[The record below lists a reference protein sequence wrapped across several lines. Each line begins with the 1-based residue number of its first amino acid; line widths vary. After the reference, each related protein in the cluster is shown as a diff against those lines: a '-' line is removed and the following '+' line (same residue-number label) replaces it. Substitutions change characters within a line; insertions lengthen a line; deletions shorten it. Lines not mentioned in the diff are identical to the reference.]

1 MEENQNLIL
10 KKWKYF
16 KFYLNRGK
24 MYRIQY
30 KFKYYF
36 DYYFI
41 KLYLFDWF

>member
-24 MYRIQY
+24 MQRMQY
-30 KFKYYF
+30 KFKCYF
-36 DYYFI
+36 DYYYI
-41 KLYLFDWF
+41 KVYIFDWF